1 MKIIFCANHYQS
13 RIVGPAVLT
22 EMLLKIND
30 WYPQHEIRILTEDV
44 AESSEKIY
52 KLTTH
57 YPRPIH
63 ALDIFL
69 RNFSYKNALKRIY
82 KEYPFDI
89 VVFGYASF
97 GVATKHWLSPSV
109 KVIGFIN
116 DYFRLKANLKHFEW
130 SKYWL
135 LYFVTRQVERYAVV
149 KLDKIIACSHYLSS
163 YLIEE
168 YQCSTHKIYT
178 LYQSVDV
185 EQIKFNPQRA
195 FIAPYKILFVKSYIY
210 YGALDILSKALSQLS
225 DFTFELTVI
234 CPLLSYINDIEAL
247 FRNIPH
253 VQLTISGSVNK
264 ESLYAQMAAHDILC
278 VPSRIEALGI
288 INIEGLA
295 TGISVVSTQEGGIP
309 EVLNHGENGW
319 LAAPE
324 NAESLATALRNCI
337 EATPSVKK
345 QKSLNGRRFIEQK
358 FNIQSLVAQ
367 FLDICE
373 KEN

>member
-13 RIVGPAVLT
+13 RIVGPAILT

-30 WYPQHEIRILTEDV
+30 WYPEHEIRILTEDV

-52 KLTTH
+52 KLTTN

-82 KEYPFDI
+82 KEYPFDV

-109 KVIGFIN
+109 KVVGFIN
-116 DYFRLKANLKHFEW
+116 DYFRLKANLRHVEW
-130 SKYWL
+130 SKDWL
-135 LYFVTRQVERYAVV
+135 FYFVTRQVERYAVFR
-149 KLDKIIACSHYLSS
+149 LDKIIACSHYLSR

-168 YQCSTHKIYT
+168 YNCPARKIYT
-178 LYQSVDV
+178 LYQSIDV
-185 EQIKFNPQRA
+185 ENIEFSLHRA
-195 FIAPYKILFVKSYIY
+195 FVSPYKILFVKSYIY

-234 CPLLSYINDIEAL
+234 CPLSAYNKAIQEL
-247 FRNIPH
+247 FRNSPN
-253 VQLTISGSVNK
+253 VQLTILSSVNK

-295 TGISVVSTQEGGIP
+295 TGISVVSTHEGGIP
-309 EVLNHGENGW
+309 EVLNQGENGW

-324 NAESLATALRNCI
+324 NAESLAEALRNCI
-337 EATPSVKK
+337 EATPSVRE
-345 QKSLNGRRFIEQK
+345 QKSLNGRRFIEQN
-358 FNIQSLVAQ
+358 FNIKTLIDQ

-373 KEN
+373 KEK

>member
-13 RIVGPAVLT
+13 RIVGPAILT

-82 KEYPFDI
+82 KDYPFDV
-89 VVFGYASF
+89 VVFGYASN
-97 GVATKHWLSPSV
+97 GIITKQWLPPSV

-116 DYFRLKANLKHFEW
+116 DYFRLKASLKHLKW
-130 SKYWL
+130 SKEWL
-135 LYFVTRQVERYAVV
+135 YLFTTRQVERYAVF
-149 KLDKIIACSHYLSS
+149 KLDILVACSQYLSQ
-163 YLIEE
+163 YLINE
-168 YQCSTHKIYT
+168 YHCSPNKIHT
-178 LYQSVDV
+178 LYQTIDV
-185 EQIKFNPQRA
+185 EEIEFEPQRA

-210 YGALDILSKALSQLS
+210 YGALDILSKALNQLPN
-225 DFTFELTVI
+225 FTFELTVI
-234 CPLLSYINDIEAL
+234 CPLSSYNKDIQEL
-247 FRNIPH
+247 FRNSPN
-253 VQLTISGSVNK
+253 VQLTILGSMNK
-264 ESLYAQMAAHDILC
+264 ESLYTQMAVHDILC
-278 VPSRIEALGI
+278 VPSRVESLGI

-295 TGISVVSTQEGGIP
+295 SGISVVSTREGGIP
-309 EVLNHGENGW
+309 EVLDEGRNGW
-319 LAAPE
+319 LAEPE
-324 NAESLATALRNCI
+324 NAESLADALKNCI
-337 EATPSVKK
+337 DADPSVRK
-345 QKSLNGRRFIEQK
+345 QKSINGRRYVEQN
-358 FNIQSLVAQ
+358 FNIKPLVAQ

>member
-1 MKIIFCANHYQS
+1 MKIIFCANSYQS
-13 RIVGPAVLT
+13 RIVGPAILT

-30 WYPQHEIRILTEDV
+30 WHPEHEIRILTEDV

-52 KLTTH
+52 KLTTN

-82 KEYPFDI
+82 KEYPFDV

-97 GVATKHWLSPSV
+97 GVATKHWLPPSV
-109 KVIGFIN
+109 KTIGFIN

-130 SKYWL
+130 SKDWL
-135 LYFVTRQVERYAVV
+135 FYFVTRQIEQYAVF
-149 KLDKIIACSHYLSS
+149 KLDEIIACSHYLSR

-168 YQCSTHKIYT
+168 YKCPAHKIHT
-178 LYQSVDV
+178 LYQSIDV
-185 EQIKFNPQRA
+185 EQIEFSPQRA
-195 FIAPYKILFVKSYIY
+195 FDSPYKILFVKSYIY

-234 CPLLSYINDIEAL
+234 CPLTAYNSEIHE
-247 FRNIPH
+247 FFKNIPH
-253 VQLTISGSVNK
+253 VQLTILGSVNK

-309 EVLNHGENGW
+309 EVLNQGENGW
-319 LAAPE
+319 LSIPE
-324 NAESLATALRNCI
+324 NAESLAEVLRNCI
-337 EATPSVKK
+337 EATPSVRE
-345 QKSLNGRRFIEQK
+345 QKSINGRRFIEQN
-358 FNIQSLVAQ
+358 FNIQLLVAQ

>member
-44 AESSEKIY
+44 AESSKKIY
-52 KLTTH
+52 KLTTN

-82 KEYPFDI
+82 KDYPFDV

-97 GVATKHWLSPSV
+97 GVATKHWLPPSV

-116 DYFRLKANLKHFEW
+116 DYFRLKANLIHFEW
-130 SKYWL
+130 SKHWL
-135 LYFVTRQVERYAVV
+135 YYFITRQVEKYAVF
-149 KLDKIIACSHYLSS
+149 KLDKIIACSHYLSR
-163 YLIEE
+163 YLMEE
-168 YQCSTHKIYT
+168 YKGSPHKIYT
-178 LYQSVDV
+178 LYQSIDV
-185 EQIKFNPQRA
+185 ENIDFSPQRA
-195 FIAPYKILFVKSYIY
+195 FVAPYKILFVKSYIY
-210 YGALDILSKALSQLS
+210 YGALDILSKALNQLS
-225 DFTFELTVI
+225 DFAFELTVI
-234 CPLLSYINDIEAL
+234 CPLSAYNDAIEEL
-247 FRNIPH
+247 FRNIPN
-253 VQLTISGSVNK
+253 VRLTILGSVGK
-264 ESLYAQMAAHDILC
+264 ESIYAQMAVNDILC
-278 VPSRIEALGI
+278 VPSRVESLGI

-295 TGISVVSTQEGGIP
+295 TGISVVSTCEGGIP
-309 EVLNHGENGW
+309 EVLNEGENGW
-319 LAAPE
+319 LAVPE
-324 NAESLATALRNCI
+324 NAESLAKALKKCI
-337 EATPSVKK
+337 QVDPSVRK
-345 QKSLNGRRFIEQK
+345 QKRINGRRYVEQN
-358 FNIQSLVAQ
+358 FNIKLLVAQ

>member
-13 RIVGPAVLT
+13 RIVGPAILT

-52 KLTTH
+52 KLTTN

-69 RNFSYKNALKRIY
+69 RNFSYKNALKSIY
-82 KEYPFDI
+82 KEYPFDV

-97 GVATKHWLSPSV
+97 GVATKHWLPPSV
-109 KVIGFIN
+109 KVVGFIN
-116 DYFRLKANLKHFEW
+116 DYFRLKANLRHFEW
-130 SKYWL
+130 SKDWL
-135 LYFVTRQVERYAVV
+135 FYFITRQVERYAVF
-149 KLDKIIACSHYLSS
+149 KLNKIIACSHYLSR
-163 YLIEE
+163 YLMEE
-168 YQCSTHKIYT
+168 YKCPADKIHT
-178 LYQSVDV
+178 LYQSIDV
-185 EQIKFNPQRA
+185 ENIEFKPQRA
-195 FIAPYKILFVKSYIY
+195 FVAPYKILFVKSYIY
-210 YGALDILSKALSQLS
+210 YGALDILSKALSHLS

-234 CPLLSYINDIEAL
+234 CPLSAYHKAIQEL
-247 FRNIPH
+247 FRNSPN
-253 VQLTISGSVNK
+253 VQLTILGSVDK
-264 ESLYAQMAAHDILC
+264 EYLYAQMATHDILC

-295 TGISVVSTQEGGIP
+295 TGISVVSTREGGIP
-309 EVLNHGENGW
+309 EVLNEGENGW
-319 LAAPE
+319 LAEPE
-324 NAESLATALRNCI
+324 NAESLANALRNCI
-337 EATPSVKK
+337 EATPSVRE
-345 QKSLNGRRFIEQK
+345 QKSINGRHFIEQN